1 MSDDFPNIKGTTPDG
16 LPPLRDVIR
25 AHDLRAEKSLGQN
38 FLLDLNL
45 TAKIARAAC
54 E

>member
-1 MSDDFPNIKGTTPDG
+1 MATIDG

-25 AHDLRAEKSLGQN
+25 DHELVAKKQLGQN

-45 TAKIARAAC
+45 TAKIARAAG
-54 E
+54 